1 MMEDVVLSWSG
12 GKDSAF
18 ALYQLKEK
26 NEFHVKRLLT
36 SVTEAYGRISMHGVR
51 IELLEKQAEALGLPL
66 DMIWLSQK
74 SSNEEYQ
81 QRMTELLRDYQEQGI
96 HKIAFGDL
104 FLEDIRLYR
113 EKLNE
118 QVGMGSI
125 FPIWGIP
132 TDELAL
138 RFIKRGFKTI
148 VVCVDTQQLD
158 ASFCGR
164 EYNQAFLQELPK
176 GVDPC
181 GENGEFHTFTYAG
194 PIFKEE
200 IRFQIGEKVLR
211 ENRFMYTD
219 LIHAPSPSVRGSEI
233 LL

>member
-1 MMEDVVLSWSG
+1 MKDIVLSWSG

-26 NEFHVKRLLT
+26 KEYHVTRLLT

-51 IELLEKQAEALGLPL
+51 LELLEKQAQSLELPL
-66 DMIWLSQK
+66 DLIWLSPK

-81 QRMTELLRDYQEQGI
+81 QRMADLLRNYQEKGI
-96 HKIAFGDL
+96 QQIAFGDL
-104 FLEDIRLYR
+104 FLEDIRVYR

-118 QVGMGSI
+118 RVGMGSI

-132 TDELAL
+132 TDQLAN
-138 RFIKRGFKTI
+138 RFIESGFKTI

-158 ASFCGR
+158 ASFSGR
-164 EYNQAFLQELPK
+164 EYNQEFLRDLPK

-200 IRFQIGEKVLR
+200 VHFQTGEQVLR
-211 ENRFMYTD
+211 DNRFMYTD
-219 LIHAPSPSVRGSEI
+219 LLLFQPSSEQ
-233 LL
+233 